1 MTNQFEWNN
10 GEYHRTSGKR
20 YGITFKRRLTK
31 ASSWSESSSPYASLI
46 VLFRKNDGNLRVCVD
61 YRLLNA
67 KTHKD
72 AYPLPRID
80 KALDVLKG
88 AKHFCSLDLA
98 HGFSQIPMEESDIKK
113 TAFKTGTGGLYEY
126 TRMPFGL
133 WLAVGVLYRVFQIN
147 GQDAW

>member
-1 MTNQFEWNN
+1 MTNQFECNN

-20 YGITFKRRLTK
+20 YGITFKSRLTK
-31 ASSWSESSSPYASLI
+31 ASSESSSPYGSPL

-133 WLAVGVLYRVFQIN
+133 
-147 GQDAW
+147 